1 MFEKKTKWQVIV
13 TYNQNGNDYI
23 VFARKGVKS
32 GMLYF
37 KTKCVTPIHSS
48 SYNFNPSFFDV
59 KKRLEA
65 VIYEID

>member
-23 VFARKGVKS
+23 VFAQKGLKS

-37 KTKCVTPIHSS
+37 KTKRITPIGSS
-48 SYNFNPSFFDV
+48 SHNFHPSFFDV
-59 KKRLEA
+59 QKRLQE
-65 VIYEID
+65 VIYAFD